1 MGRQENFPLQLSAT
15 ALQMFL
21 ATAAAGMGRDDDA
34 SVARMIAGLTGVA
47 LPQPK
52 TKDGS

>member
-1 MGRQENFPLQLSAT
+1 MGQKEKFPLPVAST
-15 ALQMFL
+15 ALQLFL

-34 SVARMIAGLTGVA
+34 SVALMIAQVTGLT

-52 TKDGS
+52 TA